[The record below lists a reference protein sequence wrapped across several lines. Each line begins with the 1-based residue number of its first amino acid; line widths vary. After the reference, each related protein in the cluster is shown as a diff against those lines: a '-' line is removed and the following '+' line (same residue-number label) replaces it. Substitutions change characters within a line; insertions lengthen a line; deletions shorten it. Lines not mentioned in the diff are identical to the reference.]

1 MTGGELQMTSS
12 GITAITMP
20 KWGLTMTEGKV
31 VGWLKQQGQS
41 FAEGEELL
49 EIETTKI
56 TNVMEAP
63 AGGTLRRIVAPAGAT
78 LPVGALLA
86 VVAPEEVRDGEIDTF
101 VAGFA
106 APETSA
112 EAAVDAEA
120 VRPRELDAAGQRL
133 RYLALGEGDSV
144 PILLLHGFGADLN
157 TWMFTQPALAEG
169 RRVIALDLP
178 GHGGSAKQLDRVDAE
193 SLAAIVDHTLNAL
206 GIERLHLVGH
216 SMGGGLAISFAL
228 RKPERVTTLTLIS
241 SASLGP
247 EINAT
252 FIDGFVRAAR
262 RREAIE
268 ALNLLV
274 HDPALVSRTMVEDV
288 LRYKRLD
295 GVPEALAAFAEEWFP
310 GGRQRVDLGGAVA
323 GLKLPVQI
331 IWGREDRII
340 PVAHAEAL
348 ASRLPVHI
356 LEQTGHLPHMEK
368 AGEVNRL
375 IKRLIENQ
383 A

>member
-1 MTGGELQMTSS
+1 MSAE
-12 GITAITMP
+12 ITAITMP

-31 VGWLKQQGQS
+31 IGWLKQQGQS

-56 TNVMEAP
+56 TNVVEAE
-63 AGGTLRRIVAPAGAT
+63 AGGILRRIVAPAGAT

-86 VVAPEEVRDGEIDTF
+86 VVAPEAVADSDIDTF
-101 VAGFA
+101 VSGFA
-106 APETSA
+106 VPEPSA

-120 VRPRELDAAGQRL
+120 ASPRELEAGGLRL
-133 RYLALGEGDSV
+133 RYLALGESDRIPV
-144 PILLLHGFGADLN
+144 LLLHGFGADLN

-178 GHGGSAKQLDRVDAE
+178 GHGGSTKQLDHADVE
-193 SLAAIVDHTLNAL
+193 SLATIVDHALKAL

-216 SMGGGLAISFAL
+216 SMGGGIAIAFAS
-228 RKPERVTTLTLIS
+228 REPERVATLTLIA

-262 RREAIE
+262 RREAAE
-268 ALNLLV
+268 VLNLLV

-310 GGRQRVDLGGAVA
+310 GGRQIVGLGDGVAV
-323 GLKLPVQI
+323 LKLPVQI

-340 PVAHAEAL
+340 PAAHAEAL

>member
-1 MTGGELQMTSS
+1 MTSS
-12 GITAITMP
+12 EITAITMP

-31 VGWLKQQGQS
+31 IGWLKQQGQR

-86 VVAPEEVRDGEIDTF
+86 VIAPEDVGDGEIDSF

-106 APETSA
+106 VPEPSA
-112 EAAVDAEA
+112 EVAADAETA
-120 VRPRELDAAGQRL
+120 RPRELEAAGLRL
-133 RYLALGEGDSV
+133 RYLTLGEGDSV
-144 PILLLHGFGADLN
+144 PLLLLHGFGADLN

-169 RRVIALDLP
+169 RQAVALDLP
-178 GHGGSAKQLDRVDAE
+178 GHGGSTKQLDRADAE
-193 SLAAIVDHTLNAL
+193 SLAAIVGHTLNAL

-216 SMGGGLAISFAL
+216 SMGGGIAISFAL
-228 RKPERVTTLTLIS
+228 REPERVATLTLIS

-247 EINAT
+247 EINAA

-274 HDPALVSRTMVEDV
+274 HDPALVSRTMIEDV

-295 GVPEALAAFAEEWFP
+295 GVPEALATCCRGMVPRRPAACQP
-310 GGRQRVDLGGAVA
+310 RGCRRSVKTAGADHLGAGRPHHPRRSRRSIGITPSGSHPRANRTLAAHGKSRRGQSTDKKADREPSLGAA
-323 GLKLPVQI
+323 
-331 IWGREDRII
+331 
-340 PVAHAEAL
+340 
-348 ASRLPVHI
+348 
-356 LEQTGHLPHMEK
+356 
-368 AGEVNRL
+368 
-375 IKRLIENQ
+375 
-383 A
+383 